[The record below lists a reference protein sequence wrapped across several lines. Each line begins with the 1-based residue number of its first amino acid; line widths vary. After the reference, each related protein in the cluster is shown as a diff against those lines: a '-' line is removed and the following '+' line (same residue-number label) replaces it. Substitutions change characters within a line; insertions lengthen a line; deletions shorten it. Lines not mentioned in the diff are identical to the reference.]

1 MQERDDKMK
10 IIHCSDLHLDSKM
23 KSNLDSMKAKER
35 RDEIL
40 RTYQNMVEYAAEN
53 DVEIIIIA
61 GDMFDKK
68 NITVKA
74 KNVVLDSIFSHPEID
89 FIYLKGN
96 HDEASFILDLE
107 EIPSNLKLFTN
118 TGWTSYRYGKIVI
131 SGIEFGNL
139 SNYEIYNTLMLN
151 KNDINI
157 VTLHGQ
163 EVKYDQKD
171 KAEIINIQSL
181 KNKNIDYLAL
191 GHVHRFKQERID
203 NRGIYCYSGCLEG
216 RGFDECGEKGFVLLD
231 INEEKQKIESKFIP
245 FAGRHLYEINVDI
258 TGTSST
264 LEVEEKID
272 NMIEKIEKEALI
284 KIVLIGKVELN
295 SERDIKYLEKKYK
308 NMFYFAKIYDETTL
322 KIDYMTYEN
331 DASLKGEFIR
341 LVLKQN
347 LSEEEKRKIITTG
360 IKALTGEEVN

>member
-163 EVKYDQKD
+163 EVKYDQRD

-258 TGTSST
+258 TGTSTT

>member
-1 MQERDDKMK
+1 MK

-23 KSNLDSMKAKER
+23 KSNLDSKKAKER

-40 RTYQNMVEYAAEN
+40 ITYQNMVKYAKSNE
-53 DVEIIIIA
+53 VKVILIA

-74 KNVVLDSIFSHPEID
+74 KNIVLDSINSNPQID

-96 HDEASFILDLE
+96 HDEANFISDLDD
-107 EIPSNLKLFTN
+107 IPSNLKLFNN
-118 TGWTSYRYGKIVI
+118 TQWTTYRYGKITI
-131 SGIEFGNL
+131 SGIEFGGL

-163 EVKYDQKD
+163 ESKYDQKD
-171 KAEIINIQSL
+171 KTEIINIQSM

-191 GHVHRFKQERID
+191 GHIHKFKQEKID
-203 NRGIYCYSGCLEG
+203 ARGIYCYSGCLEG
-216 RGFDECGEKGFVLLD
+216 RGFDECGEKGFVRLD
-231 INEEKQKIESKFIP
+231 INEETSKITSEFVP
-245 FAGRHLYEINVDI
+245 FSGRCLYEIKVDV
-258 TGTSST
+258 TETFST
-264 LEVEEKID
+264 LDTENKID
-272 NMIEKIEKEALI
+272 QTIKDIEKDALI
-284 KIVLIGKVELN
+284 KIVLTGKVDLN
-295 SERDIKYLEKKYK
+295 SERDINYLEKKYK
-308 NMFYFAKIYDETTL
+308 NMYYFAKIYDETTL

-347 LSEEEKRKIITTG
+347 LSEEEQRKIITTG
-360 IKALTGEEVN
+360 IKALSGEEVNE